1 MMNLRAI
8 SRNQFMSRKTWE
20 KKKKTKSYKT
30 PLTKACMS
38 EELFCETA
46 LHKVAESISMN
57 GLGVL
62 ELRQAYI

>member
-1 MMNLRAI
+1 
-8 SRNQFMSRKTWE
+8 MSRKTWE
-20 KKKKTKSYKT
+20 KKKKMKSYKT